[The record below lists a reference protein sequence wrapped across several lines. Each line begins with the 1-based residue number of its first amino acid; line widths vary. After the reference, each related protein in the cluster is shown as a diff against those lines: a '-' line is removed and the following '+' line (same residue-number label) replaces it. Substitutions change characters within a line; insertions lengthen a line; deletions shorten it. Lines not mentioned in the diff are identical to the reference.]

1 MHGIVSTAI
10 RPGKAGCSRRK
21 CWNSSTTGW
30 ATSCASSRSAALPN
44 HITGK
49 GVLKEL
55 KRIRPHANLMAVD
68 YDPGSSEANQLNR
81 IKLFMTVAHSR
92 IPQEA
97 QGDHAPASLNESVA
111 QLAGRLRDNLKGKLE
126 NTIGGSGNSGDEV
139 TNLA

>member
-1 MHGIVSTAI
+1 MPNSFYIYIIPNKGH
-10 RPGKAGCSRRK
+10 SRE
-21 CWNSSTTGW
+21 SPT
-30 ATSCASSRSAALPN
+30 
-44 HITGK
+44 
-49 GVLKEL
+49 
-55 KRIRPHANLMAVD
+55 HANLMAVD

>member
-1 MHGIVSTAI
+1 
-10 RPGKAGCSRRK
+10 
-21 CWNSSTTGW
+21 
-30 ATSCASSRSAALPN
+30 
-44 HITGK
+44 
-49 GVLKEL
+49 
-55 KRIRPHANLMAVD
+55 MAVD

-97 QGDHAPASLNESVA
+97 QGLNESVA

>member
-1 MHGIVSTAI
+1 MAKGTGDFAHQQVMRQMIPQTKTTAAN
-10 RPGKAGCSRRK
+10 RGSATPSRD
-21 CWNSSTTGW
+21 WNP
-30 ATSCASSRSAALPN
+30 AT
-44 HITGK
+44 
-49 GVLKEL
+49 
-55 KRIRPHANLMAVD
+55 ANLMAVD

-111 QLAGRLRDNLKGKLE
+111 QLAERLRDNLKGKLE